1 LPEFTGH
8 VVEVVLESWA
18 KWGVRKKD
26 VKKITDHLATIKIL
40 MESGVRGSGV
50 IRAYHERRVRR

>member
-1 LPEFTGH
+1 
-8 VVEVVLESWA
+8 
-18 KWGVRKKD
+18 